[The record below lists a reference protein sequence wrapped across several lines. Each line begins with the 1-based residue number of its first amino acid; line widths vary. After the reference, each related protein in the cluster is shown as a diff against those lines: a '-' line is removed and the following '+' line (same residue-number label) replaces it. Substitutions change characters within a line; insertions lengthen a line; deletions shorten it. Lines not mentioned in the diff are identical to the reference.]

1 MKCFTAD
8 FETTTDENDC
18 RVWAYALCEIG
29 NPENFI
35 YGNSIE
41 EFMDFCANPKENY
54 RIYFHNLKFDG
65 CYILNYLES
74 YGFQSIES
82 KKQRDDQTYTTLIT
96 DMNVFYSIEVYFN
109 VNRKNHKTN
118 KVTFYDSLKILN
130 FSVEQIAKDF
140 DLPIQKL
147 TLDYHAKREKG
158 HILTEDEIKYIR
170 NDVEIM
176 AMALD
181 VMFQNDLK
189 KMTIG
194 SDALNYYKKMT
205 PKFKK
210 YFPILEDAL
219 DDEIRKSYKGGFTY
233 LNPKYKEKQTGKGM
247 VLDVN
252 SEYPAMMHSM
262 NHRLLP
268 VGFPIMFEGEYFED
282 KLFPLYII
290 NFTCRFE
297 LKKGKIPSIQI
308 KHSMDYQM
316 NEYLTS
322 SKGLIT
328 ELTLTKPDYELFREN
343 YNVYDLHF
351 NGGYKF
357 QGITGIFD
365 EYINYWTSQKIQAKK
380 EKNSSMYRIAKL
392 MQNSLYGK
400 FGLSTRS
407 VLKLP
412 FLDES
417 DGKVK
422 YKTYKG
428 DERKPIYTAMASF
441 ITSYGRDYII
451 RSSQKIRD
459 WSLKKYG
466 EDFYIYSDTDSIHF
480 RIEDEEKDLEDLRKI
495 MEIDDYKLG
504 AWKPES
510 TFKRGSYIRQKC
522 YIEEGYDS
530 KLNVVIAGFPKN
542 LAPLMTFDNFKIGFT
557 TEGLTLEDMV
567 KQARKNGATLE
578 EISRIHHKLRYKHV
592 KGGVILEDVPF
603 TLK

>member
-8 FETTTDENDC
+8 FETTTDEKDC
-18 RVWAYALCEIG
+18 RVWAFALCEIG

-41 EFMDFCANPKENY
+41 EFMNFCANTKENY
-54 RIYFHNLKFDG
+54 KIYFHNIKFDG
-65 CYILNYLES
+65 CFILDYLENN
-74 YGFQSIES
+74 GFEFIPE
-82 KKQRDDQTYTTLIT
+82 KKLREDYTYTTLIT
-96 DMNVFYSIEVYFN
+96 DMNVFYSIEVFFK
-109 VNRKNHKTN
+109 VNKKSHRTN

-140 DLPIQKL
+140 DLPIRKL
-147 TLDYHAKREKG
+147 TLDYKAKREKG
-158 HILTEDEIKYIR
+158 HILTPEEIDYIR

-176 AMALD
+176 ARALEI
-181 VMFQNDLK
+181 MFDQDLK

-194 SDALNYYKKMT
+194 SDALNYYKTMQ

-210 YFPILEDAL
+210 LFPSL
-219 DDEIRKSYKGGFTY
+219 DNEIDNEIRLSYKGGFTY
-233 LNPKYKEKQTGKGM
+233 LNPKYKEKKIGKGL

-262 NHRLLP
+262 NGRLLP
-268 VGFPIMFEGEYFED
+268 VGVPIQFEGAYEYDE
-282 KLFPLYII
+282 LYPLYII
-290 NFTCRFE
+290 NISCMFE

-308 KHSMDYQM
+308 KHSLDYQQ
-316 NEYLTS
+316 NEYLES

-328 ELTLTKPDYELFREN
+328 DLTLTSVDFELMKEN
-343 YNVYDLHF
+343 YNIKYLKY

-357 QGITGIFD
+357 QATTGIFD
-365 EYINYWTSQKIQAKK
+365 EYIDYWTAQKIQAKK
-380 EKNSSMYRIAKL
+380 EGNSSLYRIAKL

-400 FGLSTRS
+400 FAVSTKS
-407 VLKLP
+407 SLKQP
-412 FLDES
+412 IMQ
-417 DGKVK
+417 DGIVK
-422 YKTYKG
+422 YIDYKG
-428 DERKPIYTAMASF
+428 KDRKSLYCAISSF

-451 RSSQKIRD
+451 RSSMKIRE
-459 WSLKKYG
+459 WSLQKYG
-466 EDFYIYSDTDSIHF
+466 EDYYVYSDTDSIHL
-480 RIEDEEKDLEDLRKI
+480 RIQDEEDDVNDLKKI
-495 MEIDDYKLG
+495 LEIDDYKLG

-510 TFKRGSYIRQKC
+510 TFKHGAYIRQKC
-522 YIEEGYDS
+522 YIEESYEG

-542 LAPLMTFDNFKIGFT
+542 LAPLMTFDNFKIGFS
-557 TEGLTLEDMV
+557 TEGMTVEDMV

-592 KGGVILEDVPF
+592 KGGVILEDTGF